1 MYNDVSPGIVAV
13 PIWIPQLSMPLG
25 LIVFTIALADTVI
38 AIIRREKLAF
48 LSSEED
54 TTTSSES
61 DISGTGAE
69 G

>member
-1 MYNDVSPGIVAV
+1 M
-13 PIWIPQLSMPLG
+13 SMPLG
-25 LIVFTIALADTVI
+25 LIVFTIALADTII

-54 TTTSSES
+54 TKTSSES